1 MEDKK
6 RRYINVLTKRYTQ
19 TAKWKCCRLAP
30 GIRAIPKARYK
41 HTLTKCSWRNI
52 LVKLSNCNIVNPDK
66 RTKSITALF
75 NATIL
80 TQQKPY
86 VLYAVVSKDFFSKIK
101 QALKTKHYNFRQI
114 SRYTLSYNH
123 DEIICKCYIICFSIA
138 FQCNFLWSLYVY
150 G

>member
-86 VLYAVVSKDFFSKIK
+86 VLYAVVSRDFFLKIK
-101 QALKTKHYNFRQI
+101 QALKTKHSNFRQI
-114 SRYTLSYNH
+114 SGWIQNKILLFH
-123 DEIICKCYIICFSIA
+123 VK
-138 FQCNFLWSLYVY
+138 LYVY
-150 G
+150 MVNDRPNSLTIIYFKL